1 MEYYITYKGK
11 QFGPPMTKEEA
22 EMKLIVL
29 SKSFDGLEVTPVN
42 DHPPSIDSI
51 SLLGQIELDAPS
63 SDRSLSPDSDE
74 DNK

>member
-42 DHPPSIDSI
+42 DQPSVDSI
-51 SLLGQIELDAPS
+51 SLLGQLESGAAPS
-63 SDRSLSPDSDE
+63 TDRRLTPNSND